1 MQRSIKHESGQA
13 AFSPPEESEGSCSCS
28 LSRNHLGHQS
38 LFLNRRSQKLRNLM
52 IILMKLR
59 LAHMQDTVRGR
70 QFNNQSKMMVTT
82 KVKVIRWNTQAILK
96 GLRIQDS
103 DDTVEYQDLGFI
115 DGESWPLLIQEQK
128 VCSNTRSCSVPRYI
142 DNNSPVDVTSARPS
156 NSYQSSCW
164 MTT

>member
-1 MQRSIKHESGQA
+1 MQHSIKNESGQA

-28 LSRNHLGHQS
+28 LSRNHLGGDVPVS
-38 LFLNRRSQKLRNLM
+38 ISQPSQPKAS
-52 IILMKLR
+52 KPA
-59 LAHMQDTVRGR
+59 AHMQDAVRGR